1 MLNNAPHIRGP
12 ARYRLHNLCHLQGTN
27 PDSMLQACV
36 DSSAV
41 VLCLHL
47 VLTALLGP
55 VLLVHL
61 LQCTDLDG
69 TLIEDGEEGDWVR
82 QNDELTYLCAQHFA
96 QYLAP
101 AGGLIVFNT
110 GRSIG
115 AAPGAAGGPAA

>member
-1 MLNNAPHIRGP
+1 
-12 ARYRLHNLCHLQGTN
+12 
-27 PDSMLQACV
+27 V
-36 DSSAV
+36 
-41 VLCLHL
+41 
-47 VLTALLGP
+47 
-55 VLLVHL
+55 L

-115 AAPGAAGGPAA
+115 TTHASGVAAVARMSPHRCSLLHYASHHLDDVGAFLAMHLCVGSWTCWPF

>member
-1 MLNNAPHIRGP
+1 
-12 ARYRLHNLCHLQGTN
+12 
-27 PDSMLQACV
+27 V
-36 DSSAV
+36 
-41 VLCLHL
+41 
-47 VLTALLGP
+47 
-55 VLLVHL
+55 L

-82 QNDELTYLCAQHFA
+82 QNDELTYLCAQHFS

-115 AAPGAAGGPAA
+115 RDASSVAAAARTSLQCCSVFLHMHGNTLVLVVPELPRISV

>member
-1 MLNNAPHIRGP
+1 ML
-12 ARYRLHNLCHLQGTN
+12 
-27 PDSMLQACV
+27 
-36 DSSAV
+36 AV
-41 VLCLHL
+41 ETCSI
-47 VLTALLGP
+47 LLSCCS
-55 VLLVHL
+55 VL

-115 AAPGAAGGPAA
+115 EAGDGVAAVAHNALGSPVMCMVLVTHGC